1 MLRRSLSSRDPQAA
15 AQICHDLLARAGLP
29 AAPAADRLVLDF
41 GINLQP
47 DKDRAGP
54 RQDRRQFARE
64 IADLLEGMRAGVT
77 RGERQLVIGHVLRN
91 RYGLAAGRRVT
102 LVVEQ
107 EMIEIGGRLL

>member
-41 GINLQP
+41 GINLEP

-64 IADLLEGMRAGVT
+64 IADLLKRMRARIT
-77 RGERQLVIGHVLRN
+77 AGEGQLVVGDLLRV
-91 RYGLAAGRRVT
+91 RHGLAAGRRVT
-102 LVVEQ
+102 L
-107 EMIEIGGRLL
+107 